1 MQTKLRTCIA
11 FIAGRL
17 ITGLEVTSIY
27 DHGQAK
33 SVRFEGPVGRAF
45 IKIYDHDREC
55 YTSGG
60 SAEGTVELFDFGY
73 QHHIDLRTDGNTFEG
88 YEDYTPSLFRGEV
101 NGSEISFYDDNE
113 SQTFLFS
120 LTKP

>member
-17 ITGLEVTSIY
+17 ITGLEATSIY
-27 DHGQAK
+27 DHGQSK
-33 SVRFEGPVGRAF
+33 SVRFEGPVSPAF
-45 IKIYDHDREC
+45 IKVYDHDREC

-60 SAEGTVELFDFGY
+60 GEACAYELFDFGY
-73 QHHIDLRTDGNTFEG
+73 QHHIDLRTNGNTFEG

-113 SQTFLFS
+113 SKTFLFS
-120 LTKP
+120 LSKP